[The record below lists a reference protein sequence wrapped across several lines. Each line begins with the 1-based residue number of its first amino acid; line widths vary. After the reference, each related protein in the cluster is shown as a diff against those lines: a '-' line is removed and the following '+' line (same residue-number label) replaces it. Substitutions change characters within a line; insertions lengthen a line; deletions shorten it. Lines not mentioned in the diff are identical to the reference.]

1 MGMFLNTLASGKTLN
16 SVESFGLSS
25 TLTKM
30 SEISFGSVVDL
41 TAILQHRRDAQ
52 MNSLT
57 GGERVE

>member
-30 SEISFGSVVDL
+30 GEISFGSVVDL